1 VDLQAFLDEKRI
13 LVQNSLRDIMASISL
28 SAALREA
35 MEYSLL
41 GGGKRLRPILA
52 IAACQAARGPVDAV
66 MPFGCAIEMIHT
78 YSLIHDDLP
87 CMDNDDLR
95 RGQPTCHVV
104 YGEALALLA
113 GDALLTE
120 AFRVMAAQ
128 GIGGG
133 CQEAAVC
140 RIIFEVARAA
150 GSEGMVGGQ
159 VLDVLYEGKEGT
171 KEILD
176 AIHINKTA
184 GLIRAAVLA
193 GALVAGVDE
202 EMIARFRTYGNSIG
216 LAFQI
221 KDDLLDVDGDEA
233 QVGKRLKKD
242 GAKQTYVKHYGIE
255 ASKAKIDELIYQAV
269 ASIEC
274 LGPEGEILI
283 GLARRMGHR
292 SF

>member
-1 VDLQAFLDEKRI
+1 MDLQTFLDEKRKFVQQKLQDI
-13 LVQNSLRDIMASISL
+13 LASNPASGT
-28 SAALREA
+28 LREA

-52 IAACQAARGPVDAV
+52 IAACEAAKGPVGDV
-66 MPFGCAIEMIHT
+66 VPYGCAIEMIHT

-95 RGQPTCHVV
+95 RGRSTCHVV
-104 YGEALALLA
+104 FGEATAVLA

-120 AFRVMAAQ
+120 AFRVMAATGNASAGQ
-128 GIGGG
+128 TST
-133 CQEAAVC
+133 AC

-159 VLDVLYEGKEGT
+159 VLDVLYEGKEGS
-171 KEILD
+171 KEVLD
-176 AIHINKTA
+176 AIHKNKTA
-184 GLIRAAVLA
+184 ALIRASVLA
-193 GALVAGVDE
+193 GALVAGVGD
-202 EMIARFRTYGNSIG
+202 EMIARFSTYGDSVG

-221 KDDLLDVDGDEA
+221 SDDLLDVVGDES

-242 GAKQTYVKHYGIE
+242 EAKQTYVKHYGIE
-255 ASKAKIDELIYQAV
+255 ASKARIDELVNQAI

-274 LGPEGEILI
+274 LGPDGEMLVK
-283 GLARRMGHR
+283 LARRMGNR
-292 SF
+292 SS

>member
-1 VDLQAFLDEKRI
+1 MDLQVFLDEKRI
-13 LVQNSLRDIMASISL
+13 LVQDSLRNILASISV
-28 SAALREA
+28 SGTLREA

-52 IAACQAARGPVDAV
+52 IAVCQAANGPVDAV
-66 MPFGCAIEMIHT
+66 MPYGCAIEMIHT

-95 RGQPTCHVV
+95 RGRPTCHVV
-104 YGEALALLA
+104 YGEAIALLA

-120 AFRVMAAQ
+120 AFKVMASKGVMAA
-128 GIGGG
+128 G
-133 CQEAAVC
+133 QEATAC
-140 RIIFEVARAA
+140 RIIYEVARAA
-150 GSEGMVGGQ
+150 GAEGMVGGQ
-159 VLDVLYEGKEGT
+159 VLDVIYEGREGT

-176 AIHINKTA
+176 SIHKNKTA
-184 GLIRAAVLA
+184 ALIRAAVLA
-193 GALVAGVDE
+193 GALVAGADD
-202 EMIARFRTYGNSIG
+202 EMIARFSTYGDSVG

-242 GAKQTYVKHYGIE
+242 EAKQTYVKHYGID
-255 ASKAKIDELIYQAV
+255 ASKKRIDELVNQAI

-274 LGPEGEILI
+274 LGPDGEMLVK
-283 GLARRMGHR
+283 LAQRMGNR
-292 SF
+292 SS